1 MEKKLVDTM
10 AKKSKQ
16 ERVEYSNVHLQSL
29 HCVVCLV
36 SYTSVGIAGVV
47 SSSTKLRQLS
57 RSTGCKADSC
67 RSVSDT
73 LVTGCHKPA
82 LSETQANDKDV
93 GSRQ

>member
-1 MEKKLVDTM
+1 MVKRFSKKYRNKGR
-10 AKKSKQ
+10 AFN
-16 ERVEYSNVHLQSL
+16 YLQSE
-29 HCVVCLV
+29 
-36 SYTSVGIAGVV
+36 SYVKIV